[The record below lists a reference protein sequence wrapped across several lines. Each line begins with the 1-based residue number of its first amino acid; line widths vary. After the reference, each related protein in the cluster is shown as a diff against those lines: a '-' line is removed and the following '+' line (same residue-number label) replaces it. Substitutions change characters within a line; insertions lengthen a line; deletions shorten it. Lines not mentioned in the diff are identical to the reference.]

1 MGGSKKYMRVSYC
14 RDFVEYNVIR
24 SYLQKG
30 GIVMTSEEKEARF
43 ETLSLCLK
51 KRDIFKARE
60 LLIEN
65 LNSYVDD
72 KDFLN
77 DCYHLVLTDSLIF
90 QKHNDEMLDYT
101 PAHWSEDMYPD
112 LLNNLKRNFSRKRY
126 HLAMELAIYFH
137 DQKKAQEEENENEL
151 EIELKPTKKKRQK
164 KPKRVIPLEE
174 KYLLTGITTTTM
186 LLIGMVIQ
194 LIIESE

>member
-1 MGGSKKYMRVSYC
+1 MKVSYC

-65 LNSYVDD
+65 LNLYVDD

-77 DCYHLVLTDSLIF
+77 DCYHLVLKDSLIF